1 MSPYIKVQKVTN
13 KMPDQATPYYCELCD
28 FKSSKKSNY
37 DIHLT
42 TAKHKKVTNDDINQS
57 IKCHICQCGKEF
69 KYRQGLSRHRK
80 KCFEPGQIEP
90 PPQPSSQVDMTVVLE
105 LLKQNQEFKDLVIEQ
120 TKQLFQQN
128 QQNAVLQEQLLD
140 AVKDGKLGNNNNINT
155 NCNNNN
161 KFNLNFFLN
170 ETCKD
175 AITFSDFIN
184 SIEVTMDE
192 FIQTGNTGFVSG
204 ISKVLMDRIKGMDL
218 HTRPLHCTDFKRET
232 VYIKNE
238 DKWDKEDGDNT
249 HLRKAVKCVA
259 KKNYNQLHNWYNHKK
274 PEVETLGTEECEDY
288 FKFYKSALGG
298 YDKEEDKKFEDKIIK
313 NVLKEVILDKSIT
326 DAE

>member
-1 MSPYIKVQKVTN
+1 MTEKLPKVSPKYT
-13 KMPDQATPYYCELCD
+13 CELCD
-28 FKSSKKSNY
+28 YSTCKVSSYNK
-37 DIHLT
+37 HLI
-42 TAKHKKVTNDDINQS
+42 TAKHLRMTNDDGNGAEVATS
-57 IKCHICQCGKEF
+57 YICTCGKTYR
-69 KYRQGLSRHRK
+69 YRQGLFKHRMT
-80 KCFEPGQIEP
+80 CNYIVQDTEPSS
-90 PPQPSSQVDMTVVLE
+90 QPSSQMDMTVVLE

-120 TKQLFQQN
+120 TKQLFSQQ
-128 QQNAVLQEQLLD
+128 QIILE
-140 AVKDGKLGNNNNINT
+140 AVKDGKLGNNYNSNNNNT
-155 NCNNNN
+155 NCNN

-192 FIQTGNTGFVSG
+192 FVQTGNTGFVNG
-204 ISKVLMDRIKGMDL
+204 ISQVLMDRIKGMDL

-238 DKWDKEDGDNT
+238 EKWDKEDGDKSQ
-249 HLRKAVKCVA
+249 LRKAVKCVA
-259 KKNYNQLHNWYNHKK
+259 KKNYNQLHLWYNNKK
-274 PEVETLGTEECEDY
+274 PEVDTLGTEECEDY

>member
-1 MSPYIKVQKVTN
+1 
-13 KMPDQATPYYCELCD
+13 
-28 FKSSKKSNY
+28 
-37 DIHLT
+37 
-42 TAKHKKVTNDDINQS
+42 
-57 IKCHICQCGKEF
+57 
-69 KYRQGLSRHRK
+69 
-80 KCFEPGQIEP
+80 
-90 PPQPSSQVDMTVVLE
+90 MTVVLE
-105 LLKQNQEFKDLVIEQ
+105 LLKQNQEFKDLLIEQ
-120 TKQLFQQN
+120 NKQMLILAQK
-128 QQNAVLQEQLLD
+128 A
-140 AVKDGKLGNNNNINT
+140 GNHNNINS
-155 NCNNNN
+155 NNNN

-184 SIEVTMDE
+184 SIEVTTDE

-204 ISKVLMDRIKGMDL
+204 ISQVLMDRIKGMDL

-238 DKWDKEDGDNT
+238 EKWDKEDGENS

-298 YDKEEDKKFEDKIIK
+298 YDKEEDKKFEYKIIK

>member
-1 MSPYIKVQKVTN
+1 
-13 KMPDQATPYYCELCD
+13 MPKNATQYYCESCD

-42 TAKHKKVTNDDINQS
+42 TAKHKKIINDDTNQS

-80 KCFEPGQIEP
+80 KCFEIDQSEP
-90 PPQPSSQVDMTVVLE
+90 SSQPSSQVDMTVVLE
-105 LLKQNQEFKDLVIEQ
+105 LLKQNQEFKDLLIEQ
-120 TKQLFQQN
+120 NKQMLILAQK
-128 QQNAVLQEQLLD
+128 A
-140 AVKDGKLGNNNNINT
+140 GNNNNNT
-155 NCNNNN
+155 NCNN

-175 AITFSDFIN
+175 AITFSDFVN

-192 FIQTGNTGFVSG
+192 FIQTGNMGFVNG
-204 ISKVLMDRIKGMDL
+204 ISQVMMDRIKDMDL
-218 HTRPLHCTDFKRET
+218 HTRPLHCTDLKRET

-238 DKWDKEDGDNT
+238 EKWDKEDGDNS

-259 KKNYNQLHNWYNHKK
+259 KKNYNQLHQWYNNKK

-313 NVLKEVILDKSIT
+313 NVLKEVLLDKSIT
-326 DAE
+326 NVE

>member
-1 MSPYIKVQKVTN
+1 MPEN
-13 KMPDQATPYYCELCD
+13 AKMFVCEKCS
-28 FKSSKKSNY
+28 FKCSKQSNY
-37 DIHLT
+37 NKHLT
-42 TAKHKKVTNDDINQS
+42 TTKHLLRINRTDNADTDF
-57 IKCHICQCGKEF
+57 ICECGKTYKARNSLWYHKRVCKHILQKPSDEIP
-69 KYRQGLSRHRK
+69 SS
-80 KCFEPGQIEP
+80 
-90 PPQPSSQVDMTVVLE
+90 QPSSQVDMTVVLE

-128 QQNAVLQEQLLD
+128 QQNAMLQEQLLE
-140 AVKDGKLGNNNNINT
+140 AVKDGKLGNNNNNT
-155 NCNNNN
+155 NCNNN

-175 AITFSDFIN
+175 AISFSDFVN

-192 FIQTGNTGFVSG
+192 FIQTGNTGFVNG

-238 DKWDKEDGDNT
+238 EKWDKEDGDNS
-249 HLRKAVKCVA
+249 HLRQAVKCVA
-259 KKNYNQLHNWYNHKK
+259 KKNYNQLHQWYIHKK
-274 PEVETLGTEECEDY
+274 PDVEILGTDECEDY

-298 YDKEEDKKFEDKIIK
+298 VDKVEDKKFEDKIIK
-313 NVLKEVILDKSIT
+313 NVLHLLTFQTPIFI
-326 DAE
+326 

>member
-1 MSPYIKVQKVTN
+1 
-13 KMPDQATPYYCELCD
+13 MPKQAPQYYCESCD
-28 FKSSKKSNY
+28 FNSSKKSNY
-37 DIHLT
+37 DLHLT
-42 TAKHKKVTNDDINQS
+42 TAKHKKITNDDINQS

-80 KCFEPGQIEP
+80 KCFEMDQPEP
-90 PPQPSSQVDMTVVLE
+90 SSQPSSQVDMTVVLE

-120 TKQLFQQN
+120 TKQLFSQQ
-128 QQNAVLQEQLLD
+128 QIILE
-140 AVKDGKLGNNNNINT
+140 AVKDGKLGNNNNSNNNNT
-155 NCNNNN
+155 NCNN
-161 KFNLNFFLN
+161 KFNLNVFLN

-192 FIQTGNTGFVSG
+192 FVQTGNTGFVNG
-204 ISKVLMDRIKGMDL
+204 ISQVLMDRIKGMDL

-238 DKWDKEDGDNT
+238 EKWDKEDSDKSQ
-249 HLRKAVKCVA
+249 LRKAVKCVA
-259 KKNYNQLHNWYNHKK
+259 KKNYNQLHQWYNHKK
-274 PEVETLGTEECEDY
+274 PEVDTLGTEECEDY

-313 NVLKEVILDKSIT
+313 NVLKEVIIDKSIT

>member
-1 MSPYIKVQKVTN
+1 METEKTKKTKTYNCEKCDFITN
-13 KMPDQATPYYCELCD
+13 KKTDYNRHITTRKHLNINRINTENEKKRQKTYDCECCD
-28 FKSSKKSNY
+28 KSFMDRS
-37 DIHLT
+37 
-42 TAKHKKVTNDDINQS
+42 
-57 IKCHICQCGKEF
+57 
-69 KYRQGLSRHRK
+69 GLWKHRK
-80 KCFEPGQIEP
+80 KCFEIDQSE
-90 PPQPSSQVDMTVVLE
+90 PSSQPSNRVDISVVLE

-128 QQNAVLQEQLLD
+128 QQNAVLQEQLLE

-259 KKNYNQLHNWYNHKK
+259 KKNYNQLHQWYNNKK

-298 YDKEEDKKFEDKIIK
+298 YDKEEDTKFEDKIIK